1 MSYEVSLVIGAIASV
16 ILTILLYVKVMPRKL
31 DGTFANNFQQFLHD
45 YFHFK
50 KLYLEEVLKFAFV
63 LASVACVVCGVLLLI
78 SVDPYGWYSKYS
90 GWHAEST
97 FGYGLALI
105 FGGPISLR
113 LAYEGIMMFILLVK
127 NVMEINAKLGK
138 TEVKAEETVQQIP
151 EELPEL

>member
-1 MSYEVSLVIGAIASV
+1 MDYEVSLVIGSIVAIV
-16 ILTILLYVKVMPRKL
+16 LTILLYVKVMPRKL
-31 DGTFANNFQQFLHD
+31 DGTFSNNFLQFLHD

-50 KLYLEEVLKFAFV
+50 KLYLEEVMKCIFV

-78 SVDPYGWYSKYS
+78 SVDPHGWYSKYS

-105 FGGPISLR
+105 IGGPISLR

-127 NVMEINAKLGK
+127 NVMEINSKLK
-138 TEVKAEETVQQIP
+138 STEQEP
-151 EELPEL
+151 EEVTE

>member
-1 MSYEVSLVIGAIASV
+1 MMSYEVALVIGAIASV

-31 DGTFANNFQQFLHD
+31 DGSFDNNFQQFLHD

-63 LASVACVVCGVLLLI
+63 LASVACVVVGVLLLVSYEESYHSYYLI
-78 SVDPYGWYSKYS
+78 SGGYWDK
-90 GWHAEST
+90 EST
-97 FGYGLALI
+97 FAYGLALI

-127 NVMEINAKLGK
+127 NVMEINNKLSK
-138 TEVKAEETVQQIP
+138 SEEPSAQIP
-151 EELPEL
+151 QELPEL